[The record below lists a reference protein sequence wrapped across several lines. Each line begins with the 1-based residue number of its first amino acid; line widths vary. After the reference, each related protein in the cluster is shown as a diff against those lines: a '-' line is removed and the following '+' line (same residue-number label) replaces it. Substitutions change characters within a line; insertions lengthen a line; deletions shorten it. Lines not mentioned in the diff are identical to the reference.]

1 MGVKEQIKQAR
12 VDANL
17 TQAEL
22 ARAVGVTVRTV
33 QNWEAGT
40 RAPWRY
46 IAEICIATRTPLTF
60 FFDGDNGDE
69 VAA

>member
-1 MGVKEQIKQAR
+1 MGVKEQIVQAR
-12 VDANL
+12 SRANL

-22 ARAVGVTVRTV
+22 ARRVGVTPRTV

-46 IAEICIATRTPLTF
+46 IAEICIATGTPLAF
-60 FFDGDNGDE
+60 FFDDSGE
-69 VAA
+69 KAA